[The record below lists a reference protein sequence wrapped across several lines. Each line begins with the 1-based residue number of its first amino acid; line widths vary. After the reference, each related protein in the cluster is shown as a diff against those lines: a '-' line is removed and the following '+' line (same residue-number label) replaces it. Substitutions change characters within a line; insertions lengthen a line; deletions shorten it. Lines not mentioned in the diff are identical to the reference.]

1 MADDA
6 LARVPS
12 DERVRLRAWASRAF
26 GVASRDGAVAG
37 LTWLRGRLPARPDEC
52 APAEIELLAIR
63 GMLGWFALRPTA
75 ALDDLAVVLARPA
88 TTLQRR
94 QRAQLDV
101 AQCQFVIGRWDEATV
116 NARLTL
122 ELSDGERERDAGIAH
137 QVLASIAAARGDWH
151 AAAVHLDAS
160 RQLAATFGTRELALA
175 ARLATFAVA
184 QARGAHAEVAAFIP
198 TIDATRPPML
208 STLSLY
214 HPGAAAHVDT
224 GELDLAG
231 RLADQLAAD
240 AERRRL
246 DVAAQVAD
254 LRGRIAARR
263 GEPAAAEQ
271 HFADAVDA
279 ITADTPVLIAA
290 GIHLARGRLRRAQ
303 GRRHDAIIA
312 LGEARTI
319 YEGLGARPYLE
330 RVDAELIEAG
340 LARPTRR
347 RDRSPLDLTPREQDV
362 VTLALRGRSNKEI
375 AGELFVSEKA
385 VEYHLRN
392 AYGKL
397 GVGSRRELRARFAD
411 GE

>member
-1 MADDA
+1 
-6 LARVPS
+6 VP
-12 DERVRLRAWASRAF
+12 VRDRPLGR
-26 GVASRDGAVAG
+26 GDG
-37 LTWLRGRLPARPDEC
+37 E
-52 APAEIELLAIR
+52 
-63 GMLGWFALRPTA
+63 
-75 ALDDLAVVLARPA
+75 RPA
-88 TTLQRR
+88 
-94 QRAQLDV
+94 D
-101 AQCQFVIGRWDEATV
+101 
-116 NARLTL
+116 L

-279 ITADTPVLIAA
+279 ITADTPLLIAA

-362 VTLALRGRSNKEI
+362 VTLALREQGDRRRAVRQREGRRVPPAQRLRQARRGLTARA
-375 AGELFVSEKA
+375 AGPVRRRRVTRHPARHDAGAGGRRAGWSWRSSRARRSFRPGGRAPACRPPRRRRRRPRRWRTRPRPTLRVVAMGARTGA
-385 VEYHLRN
+385 VTTDGDPQLLSGLHRDRSGDHRAGGTHLR
-392 AYGKL
+392 KRH
-397 GVGSRRELRARFAD
+397 S
-411 GE
+411 

>member
-1 MADDA
+1 M
-6 LARVPS
+6 
-12 DERVRLRAWASRAF
+12 
-26 GVASRDGAVAG
+26 
-37 LTWLRGRLPARPDEC
+37 
-52 APAEIELLAIR
+52 LAIR
-63 GMLGWFALRPTA
+63 GLLGSFALRPTV

-88 TTLQRR
+88 TTLQWR
-94 QRAQLDV
+94 QRAHLDV
-101 AQCQFVIGRWDEATV
+101 ARCQFVIGRWDEAMV

-122 ELSDGERERDAGIAH
+122 ELSAGERDGGIAH
-137 QVLASIAAARGDWH
+137 QVLASIAAARADWH

-160 RQLAATFGTRELALA
+160 KRLATTFGARELALA

-184 QARGAHAEVAAFIP
+184 DARGAPAEVTALVPTGEAAI
-198 TIDATRPPML
+198 PPML
-208 STLSLY
+208 STLSVY
-214 HPGAAAHVDT
+214 HPAAAAHVDA
-224 GELDLAG
+224 GDLDIAG
-231 RLADQLAAD
+231 RLVDRLAAD
-240 AERRRL
+240 AERRGL
-246 DVAAQVAD
+246 DMAAQVAD

-263 GEPAAAEQ
+263 GEPAAAEKQ
-271 HFADAVDA
+271 FADAVDA

-290 GIHLARGRLRRAQ
+290 GIHLAHGRLLRAQ
-303 GRRHDAIIA
+303 GRRHDAIVA
-312 LGEARTI
+312 LGEARAI

-330 RVDAELIEAG
+330 RVDAELIDAG

-392 AYGKL
+392 VYGKL
-397 GVGSRRELRARFAD
+397 GVGSRRELRARYAD